1 VPTTAEAGLAGLE
14 SSAWFGLLAPKGTP
28 KSVVMKLN
36 AEVNR
41 LLAEP
46 AFRKRLMDIGVE
58 PLGGTPEQF
67 TKYLDS
73 EIKKWGAVVKVSGAR
88 ID

>member
-1 VPTTAEAGLAGLE
+1 
-14 SSAWFGLLAPKGTP
+14 
-28 KSVVMKLN
+28 VVTKLN

-41 LLAEP
+41 LLADP
-46 AFRKRLMDIGVE
+46 AFRKRLADIGVE

-67 TKYLDS
+67 VKYLDS
-73 EIKKWGAVVKVSGAR
+73 EIKKWGAVVRVSGAK